1 MRTTEMDETKRGE
14 GEYTRAYLGDIYHS
28 EMVVVDKPNA
38 ESAFV
43 GANQEAYWRSI
54 NGYKAWAEGIVRDS
68 VIYVGAN
75 DGMLHAFSVKDGI
88 ELWGFIPP
96 FIGARLPEMVNANLN
111 RTTTPMGG
119 SNAIYGVDGSPV
131 VHDMYFIKPGTNGK
145 AWYTIL
151 MIPYGRG
158 GEGFSVL
165 DVTDP
170 KSPEHLYSI
179 YNDYILKKVHFVD
192 HKGEFDE
199 WDYIATHYGLASFN
213 ESKRAKDNAED
224 SSTSQT
230 CDSSGNTQCH
240 KAKAWTLPI
249 RGLKAADLIVT
260 KDQQPYTTFT
270 VSATYSGYTV
280 LTFTEDMTYYG
291 FDVGAS
297 DETKGSTDLGVEIKS
312 SSTAT
317 GLVNK
322 PEYDYSKLGDTWSA
336 PRIIRLP
343 TQGTL
348 F

>member
-1 MRTTEMDETKRGE
+1 
-14 GEYTRAYLGDIYHS
+14 
-28 EMVVVDKPNA
+28 MVVVDKPNA

-43 GANQEAYWRSI
+43 GTNQESYWRSI
-54 NGYKAWAEGIVRDS
+54 NGYKAWADGIVRDS

-96 FIGARLPEMVNANLN
+96 FIGARIPEMVNANLN
-111 RTTTPMGG
+111 RTTTPKGG

-158 GEGFSVL
+158 GAGFSVL

-192 HKGEFDE
+192 HKGKFDE

-213 ESKRAKDNAED
+213 ESKE
-224 SSTSQT
+224 
-230 CDSSGNTQCH
+230 
-240 KAKAWTLPI
+240 
-249 RGLKAADLIVT
+249 
-260 KDQQPYTTFT
+260 
-270 VSATYSGYTV
+270 
-280 LTFTEDMTYYG
+280 
-291 FDVGAS
+291 
-297 DETKGSTDLGVEIKS
+297 
-312 SSTAT
+312 
-317 GLVNK
+317 
-322 PEYDYSKLGDTWSA
+322 SK
-336 PRIIRLP
+336 R
-343 TQGTL
+343 
-348 F
+348 